1 MNECLPFYIK
11 AYNIY
16 YILYSV
22 DKNDNLVLSKNN
34 TLIKVE

>member
-1 MNECLPFYIK
+1 MFAFYIK

-16 YILYSV
+16 YTLYSV